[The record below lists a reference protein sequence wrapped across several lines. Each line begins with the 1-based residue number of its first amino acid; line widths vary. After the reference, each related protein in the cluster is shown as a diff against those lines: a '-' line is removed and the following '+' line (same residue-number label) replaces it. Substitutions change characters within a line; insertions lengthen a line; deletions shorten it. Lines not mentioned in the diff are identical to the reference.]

1 VPIFKGNTEI
11 EQIDA
16 ISKYCGTPNENTWP
30 MIKEM
35 PWYSIMSFKEY
46 PRTLSSEFKKLGMS
60 SV

>member
-30 MIKEM
+30 MIKE
-35 PWYSIMSFKEY
+35 Y